1 MTDPLVTIITPT
13 TGNKNLNRL
22 IASVERQSVPYVH
35 LLLWDDVREGEYFYP
50 DPSTMKVRSPLGVES
65 KSEWSI
71 RYSIVLRGKMVR
83 GVAAGSALR
92 AVGLMAADTPYIT
105 FADTDVWYDDNHL
118 ESLIKAIEDKE
129 WAYCVRKIWANEE
142 ECLGEDRFESVGDD
156 SNLPYKLV
164 DNSSLLVSRKFGA
177 SAACLYRETKE
188 YNDDRL
194 MFAFLKKYAG
204 QPGITNMATVNQI
217 CPQKLEPMFRWN
229 CTR

>member
-22 IASVERQSVPYVH
+22 VASVERQLVPWVH
-35 LLLWDDVREGEYFYP
+35 ILLWDDKREDEYFYP
-50 DPSTMKVRSPLGVES
+50 DPLTMRAKSPFDVES
-65 KSEWSI
+65 KSEGCI
-71 RYSIVLRGKMVR
+71 RYSIVLRGRMVK
-83 GVAAGSALR
+83 GLAAGSALR

-118 ESLIKAIEDKE
+118 ESLIKAINNKE
-129 WAYCVRKIWANEE
+129 WAYCIRKVWANSEV
-142 ECLGEDRFESVGDD
+142 CLGEDRFESVGDD
-156 SNLPYKLV
+156 SKLPYKLI
-164 DNSSLLVSRKFGA
+164 DNSSLLVARKFGA

-204 QPGITNMATVNQI
+204 LPGTTNMATVNQI
-217 CPQKLEPMFRWN
+217 CPQKLESMFRQN
-229 CTR
+229 CTK